1 MTPFKRKLLIV
12 GAVVFAVLLI
22 DQILKIWIKNTF
34 NYYDDPVPLAGNWFR
49 LVYIENQGMAFGTTF
64 GSSMWAKLGLSVF
77 RIVAICAI
85 GYYWWKQAKKGV
97 KTGLLI
103 AIGFIFAGAT
113 GNLIDSMFY
122 DYIFDYDGCI
132 AFNHLEGSGVW
143 TDCGWLGK
151 QETRHTGFLLGNVV
165 DMFQINLTWPEWMP
179 WVGSEEVFPAIWNI
193 ADGSITVGVVM
204 IILRQRSF
212 FAGNVTS
219 EEMQRELASMR
230 KVGLFGGIGM
240 IALYTVLAA
249 GLVTVP
255 VEHAFKAFI
264 VTLALYLISVY
275 VTSRL
280 ANLLGRS
287 ALLWVLLAIVIPV
300 LPLIVLSRLEQQG
313 GSNITSGEVPAE

>member
-1 MTPFKRKLLIV
+1 MSPFKRKLLIV

-22 DQILKIWIKNTF
+22 DQIIKIWIKTNMIPSQEIPISG
-34 NYYDDPVPLAGNWFR
+34 DWFK
-49 LVYIENQGMAFGTTF
+49 LMYIENQGMAFGTTF

-77 RIVAICAI
+77 RIAAIIAI

-122 DYIFDYDGCI
+122 DFIFDYDPCI
-132 AFNHLEGSGVW
+132 SFNHLEGSGVW
-143 TDCGWLGK
+143 TQCGGWGK
-151 QETRHTGFLLGNVV
+151 FETRHTGFLMGNVV
-165 DMFQINLTWPEWMP
+165 DMFQINLIWPMWMP
-179 WVGSEEVFPAIWNI
+179 WVGGTEVFPAIWNI

-219 EEMQRELASMR
+219 EEMNRELAGMR
-230 KVGLFGGIGM
+230 KVGLLGGIGV
-240 IALYTVLAA
+240 IVIYTILAA

-255 VEHAFKAFI
+255 EEHAFKAFV
-264 VTLALYLISVY
+264 VTLAFYLISIY
-275 VTSRL
+275 ITSRL
-280 ANLLGRS
+280 ANLQGRP

-300 LPLIVLSRLEQQG
+300 LPMIVLSRLERVG
-313 GSNITSGEVPAE
+313 GDMTSEETAAE